1 MSLLDII
8 PDPAGLYVLNAKGEL
23 GFFGADGK
31 PLLDT
36 ELSQAF
42 AGHNR
47 EFLKA
52 YLADPGAERRRL
64 AIIYKTVEPNP
75 WGPVTFFLEEFVVRE
90 LYPVGGKVGGGLTGF
105 QQKNRAKSVYRGIE
119 VLLETKSDIA
129 PDCPVFCPVLLDRR
143 TRLSQY
149 AEMLGHQPSHAD
161 QASPVIE
168 VVNLIAT
175 IPLARR
181 ETEAVLKLRE
191 RLARGIVH
199 KDQRREKRFGV
210 LEGPDHWMAQG
221 SADDAFADLDR
232 DQRLDRDLTLSAED
246 LARLHENERL
256 DKVERW
262 LVNPVKP
269 VDAGTLRRFAQF
281 KDLDESVLVGLA
293 ARTFLYAAPAGA
305 RLLDRGLSDAWNMF
319 LLEGTVMLTPEDGTG
334 LLLEGNTEKA
344 AYPVSFLKPR
354 KYNVDAQTSV
364 SFIWIHD
371 LQIYAATGGG

>member
-8 PDPAGLYVLNAKGEL
+8 PNPAGLYVLNAKGEL
-23 GFFGADGK
+23 GFFGPDGK
-31 PLLDT
+31 AQLDV
-36 ELSQAF
+36 ELSRAF
-42 AGHNR
+42 AGHNQ

-52 YLADPGAERRRL
+52 YLQDPAAERRRL
-64 AIIYKTVEPNP
+64 AIIFRSAEKKP
-75 WGPVTFFLEEFVVRE
+75 WGPVTFVLEDFVVRE
-90 LYPVGGKVGGGLTGF
+90 LYPVGGKIGDALTSF
-105 QQKNRAKSVYRGIE
+105 QQKNREKSVYRGME
-119 VLLETKSDIA
+119 VLLEAKSDIA
-129 PDCPVFCPVLLDRR
+129 PNCPVFCPILLDRG

-149 AEMLGHQPSHAD
+149 ADVLGHAPSEAD
-161 QASPVIE
+161 QASAVVEVI
-168 VVNLIAT
+168 NLVAT
-175 IPLARR
+175 IPIARR
-181 ETEAVLKLRE
+181 ETEAVFKLRE
-191 RLARGIVH
+191 RLMRGIIR
-199 KDQRREKRFGV
+199 KDQRHERVYEVIAGR
-210 LEGPDHWMAQG
+210 DHWMAQG

-232 DQRLDRDLTLSAED
+232 DQRLGRDLTLSAED

-256 DKVERW
+256 DKIERW
-262 LVNPVKP
+262 LVNPLKP

-293 ARTFLYAAPAGA
+293 ARTFLYAAPPGA

-319 LLEGTVMLTPEDGTG
+319 LLEGTVMLTPEDGVG
-334 LLLEGNTEKA
+334 SLLEGNSEKA